1 MTTMKK
7 DTINLNQKEV
17 PLTERIRAFNKFAGQ
32 TQKALLDLFM
42 GGVDIPFHISGTQG
56 QIDSFMK
63 VLSREKRYMDSYRRN
78 GLNDPRTLNSRH
90 SLAAAVQRFEGET
103 GLRWPFKN

>member
-1 MTTMKK
+1 LLSLYMGGI
-7 DTINLNQKEV
+7 DV
-17 PLTERIRAFNKFAGQ
+17 PLK
-32 TQKALLDLFM
+32 L
-42 GGVDIPFHISGTQG
+42 SGTQG

-78 GLNDPRTLNSRH
+78 GLNDPATLNSRH
-90 SLAAAVQRFEGET
+90 SLNLAVRRFESET